1 MQLHMSIECMEC
13 LVNVFAG
20 AVGKAEVF
28 DQYNGHLFVSAD
40 KFWLQFSANKI
51 RHNVLLFCTC
61 CGRLDEAKQ
70 WLNGLSNS
78 GGCNLLA
85 AVKHIY
91 RIKDVETACI
101 VVGSL

>member
-1 MQLHMSIECMEC
+1 MYSLVQL
-13 LVNVFAG
+13 V
-20 AVGKAEVF
+20 KAEVF
-28 DQYNGHLFVSAD
+28 HQYNGHLLVSVD
-40 KFWLQFSANKI
+40 KIGCNFESVKYVVMCCYF
-51 RHNVLLFCTC
+51 FTF

-91 RIKDVETACI
+91 KIKDVETACI